1 MSQQT
6 FSGPGTAV
14 AEPPAPILPAGYDD
28 EDGGNEHRRKL
39 VLVGAAAGVLVLVV
53 VAFFLLK
60 GGGSSTSSDQ
70 SFSVPTHHHPAKTA
84 PAAHAPA
91 TVTLP
96 KVVTAPVGKDPFKP
110 LYVAPKPAP
119 SAPAQSATTTPATS
133 TTTTVSTGT
142 SGGTTAPATAS
153 YAPVWIELV
162 SVNGTKSATFVVGYS
177 NGKSLRTSAYKN
189 VAAPTNS
196 LRTDFGN
203 VFSLL
208 SIQDG
213 EATVQFGDGSPFDL
227 LPGAS
232 HRHPLG

>member
-6 FSGPGTAV
+6 YSGPGTAV
-14 AEPPAPILPAGYDD
+14 AEPPAPILPAGFDD
-28 EDGGNEHRRKL
+28 EDGGSDNRRKL
-39 VLVGAAAGVLVLVV
+39 MMAGAAAGVLVLVV

-60 GGGSSTSSDQ
+60 GGGSSPSAD
-70 SFSVPTHHHPAKTA
+70 SFTVPQHHHAAKTA
-84 PAAHAPA
+84 TGAPGSTAA
-91 TVTLP
+91 VTLP
-96 KVVTAPVGKDPFKP
+96 KIVTDAGGTDPFKP
-110 LYVAPKPAP
+110 LYAPPPPKPA
-119 SAPAQSATTTPATS
+119 APAQSATAPTTP
-133 TTTTVSTGT
+133 TVPVSGPT
-142 SGGTTAPATAS
+142 GGTTPPVAAA
-153 YAPVWIELV
+153 YAPVWIGLV
-162 SVNGTKSATFVVGYS
+162 SVDGTKSATFVVGYS
-177 NGKSLRTSAYKN
+177 NGKSLRTTSYKN
-189 VAAPTNS
+189 VVAPTSS